1 MKIIKFI
8 RAYSFYAFVYII
20 ILQVRVDE
28 VLRKRLTEKLTLNF
42 TLCPILVTLLL
53 FDFIVLEQR

>member
-8 RAYSFYAFVYII
+8 RARNFYAFVYII

-28 VLRKRLTEKLTLNF
+28 VL
-42 TLCPILVTLLL
+42 
-53 FDFIVLEQR
+53 